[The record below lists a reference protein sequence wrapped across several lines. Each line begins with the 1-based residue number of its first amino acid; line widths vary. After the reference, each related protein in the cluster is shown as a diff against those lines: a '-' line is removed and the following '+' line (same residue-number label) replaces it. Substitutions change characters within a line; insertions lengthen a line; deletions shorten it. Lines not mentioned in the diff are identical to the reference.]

1 MLPDAMLRPAQVPCS
16 VRLAFVE
23 DDGAGAL
30 PVAEA
35 VPVGAAVEPTGAGDG
50 TGSSEPHP
58 VSSPRLSNAAA
69 AEPRTR
75 LGRTR
80 ALRYSTDCTRC
91 GQPVYVGSASTGEAT
106 GASGSSGSTGSSAL
120 VTSNSTGS

>member
-23 DDGAGAL
+23 DDGAGAGAL

-50 TGSSEPHP
+50 AGSSDPH
-58 VSSPRLSNAAA
+58 R
-69 AEPRTR
+69 
-75 LGRTR
+75 
-80 ALRYSTDCTRC
+80 
-91 GQPVYVGSASTGEAT
+91 
-106 GASGSSGSTGSSAL
+106 
-120 VTSNSTGS
+120 